1 MSLIGR
7 LKKMNPLHF
16 FWIIPFGAEVI
27 ALATSVALSL
37 LWRGGVSGELVL
49 FGSLSA
55 FFISLAVSTVIVYV
69 LRHSNKLSWM
79 NVELATQA
87 LRLELAEKELKRNM
101 AKFQTAFYSNVAA
114 ISIAEFETMR
124 YVEINQG
131 FTDIFGLT
139 PEEVIGKTPLEAGA
153 CIEGEEQLLNRNQ
166 LLWEY
171 GSVRNN
177 EIKIGRK
184 SGEIGTALYS
194 AELIF
199 VDGKAHV
206 LSFYQ
211 DITERK
217 AAEEA
222 LKRSEKRYRMLY
234 DNTPAMLRSVDSE
247 QRLTDVNKRW
257 LQTLGYERDEVIGR
271 KFQEFLTESSRKYAD
286 TEMLPQFYRD
296 GFVENVSYQVVKK
309 NGEVI
314 DALFTAQADRDEHGR
329 IIGSVAVIEDITER
343 KRAELILRESEERYR
358 TLVEESFDGV
368 IVDDGHRIIFAN
380 SRAAEMVGFD
390 RDDLVGLDFRVLT
403 HPNFQSLL
411 QKRSMLRHETV
422 DMPSKYEVKLLRRNG
437 EAFDAEINSRAI
449 EIEGEKYIQ
458 NWVRDISDR
467 KKAEMA
473 LRESEA
479 LHRLITENATD
490 IIVRQSVD
498 NRVLY
503 VSDSVLKILGYS
515 PDEIVGRPVVELF
528 QSDELVGVEN
538 ALAAMSRDR
547 GDLLY
552 RFPVRAKSGD
562 TIWLETGGKAIT
574 DPASGE
580 FQGVVTVSRD
590 ITARIKSEEDLRAS
604 EKKYRELV
612 ESISEAIFTID
623 SAGAITYVSPAIET
637 ILGYHQEDVIGR
649 PFSDL
654 VYADDLTRLQVEFIE
669 ALEEEG
675 YPSEYRLVS
684 RSGEPRWVQ
693 SNSQPFYE
701 GDRLV
706 GIRGVLTDV
715 TERKLAEL
723 ELIRSQTTLSTILD
737 SMPFGVMVVD
747 INRVIRQANASALE
761 LAGYDTLDQTTGQS
775 CEEILCLQEDGLCPV
790 LDKGET
796 IDRKECSLVTRD
808 GREIAILKS
817 VVRVNIEGEDLL
829 IEGFLDLTERKKAE
843 EALRESEENFRQIIE
858 HMPDM
863 FYRADMSGKLVMSNH
878 EGVKLLGYDNLDD
891 LIGVDLAQTFYQ
903 NPEDRQRF
911 LEELLREGSVR
922 DYMVIMRHRD
932 GSPMWVQ
939 VNSHFIYDKS
949 GNPAGVEG
957 IARDVTKQVIAQQEL
972 QESRERYRFLVE
984 NAPLGIGSMDPTGA
998 LVDANPMLLRLIG
1011 LEQGIAETN
1020 VLTYQ
1025 PLVKA
1030 GFASHFRQCL
1040 NTGMSVVS
1048 ENRYMSGSGNN
1059 LWLRYYLNPIR
1070 DDAEEL
1076 IGVLTIFEDLTE
1088 EKRLRQESE
1097 YRQQQI
1103 IQADKLASLGE
1114 VVAGVAHEVNNPNS
1128 FIAYNLPMLE
1138 ETWDLFVPILE
1149 DYARTNPKAAPK
1161 GLTFDELFDDMRD
1174 IIEAIRTGSSRINAV
1189 VSSLKDYVRLDDG
1202 HDFKDVQV
1210 NDVINKAL
1218 IIVGAQVR
1226 KSAANVEIDLAPDLP
1241 LIPGRFQK
1249 LEQVVTNLV
1258 VNAANSIPNKNEG
1271 RLCIRTRFCEHLNS
1285 IAIMVEDNGSG
1296 MSAPVLNRVFEP
1308 FFTSRRETGGTG
1320 LGLSV
1325 SLKLIQ
1331 EHNGT
1336 IGVLSREGIGSRFT
1350 VFLPLNQKTRL
1361 DLQPSILCVDDDPM
1375 FRDVMRTFFNS
1386 VYEKPFTV
1394 FGNPENLLSY
1404 LEVHP
1409 EVDIVLS
1416 DVVMPE
1422 MSGWDLLDQ
1431 IKERFPLVYVVL
1443 FSGFDEE
1450 ASVAR
1455 EHQPDYYLKKPFE
1468 LKTLIDLIGG
1478 MERQRL

>member
-1 MSLIGR
+1 MNVIGR
-7 LKKMNPLHF
+7 LKNMNPLHLL
-16 FWIIPFGAEVI
+16 WIIPSVSEVI
-27 ALATSVALSL
+27 AFGFSIVLSL
-37 LWRGGVSGELVL
+37 FWRGGISGEFVLISCATALVV
-49 FGSLSA
+49 A
-55 FFISLAVSTVIVYV
+55 LATAGFLVYV

-79 NVELATQA
+79 NIELATQA

-101 AKFQTAFYSNVAA
+101 AKFQTAFYSNVAS

-124 YVEINQG
+124 YIEINQG
-131 FTDIFGLT
+131 FTEMFGWT
-139 PEEVIGKTPLEAGA
+139 EEEAIGKTPLELGVSVD
-153 CIEGEEQLLNRNQ
+153 GEEQLLNRNQ
-166 LLWEY
+166 LLWDF

-177 EIKIGRK
+177 EIRFGRK
-184 SGEIGTALYS
+184 SGDTGTALYS

-199 VDGKAHV
+199 VDGKAHI
-206 LSFYQ
+206 LSFSH

-222 LKRSEKRYRMLY
+222 LKRSEKRYRLLY

-271 KFQEFLTESSRKYAD
+271 KFQEFLTGPSQAFAD
-286 TEMLPQFYRD
+286 NEMLPQFFRD
-296 GFVENVSYQVVKK
+296 GFAENMPYQVVKK
-309 NGEVI
+309 NGEILDV
-314 DALFTAQADRDEHGR
+314 LFTAQAERDEHGR

-343 KRAELILRESEERYR
+343 KRAELVLRESEERYR

-368 IVDDGHRIIFAN
+368 VVDDGHRIIFAN

-390 RDDLVGLDFRVLT
+390 RNDLVGMDFSALT
-403 HPNFQSLL
+403 HPDFHALL
-411 QKRSMLRHETV
+411 RKRSMLRLETV
-422 DMPSKYEVKLLRRNG
+422 VMPSKYEVKLLRRNG
-437 EAFDAEINSRAI
+437 EPFDAEINSRAV

-467 KKAEMA
+467 KKVEMA

-479 LHRLITENATD
+479 LYRIITENATD
-490 IIVRQSVD
+490 IIVRQGPNDGV
-498 NRVLY
+498 VY
-503 VSDSVLKILGYS
+503 VSPSVQEILGYS
-515 PDEIVGRPVVELF
+515 PDEVTGLPVIDFFHPEELSMAADAV
-528 QSDELVGVEN
+528 SDVAG
-538 ALAAMSRDR
+538 DQ

-552 RFPVRAKSGD
+552 RFRVRRKDGD
-562 TIWLETGGKAIT
+562 YVWLETGGKAIT
-574 DPASGE
+574 DPATGE
-580 FQGVVTVSRD
+580 YQGLVTVSRD
-590 ITARIKSEEDLRAS
+590 ITARIKSEEALRAS

-623 SAGAITYVSPAIET
+623 PSGVITYVSPAIES
-637 ILGYHQEDVIGR
+637 ILGFPQEAVIGR

-654 VYADDLTRLQVEFIE
+654 VYSNDLIRMSEEFVE
-669 ALEEEG
+669 AMEEDG

-684 RSGEPRWVQ
+684 VSGEPRWVQ
-693 SNSQPFYE
+693 SNSQPYYE

-723 ELIRSQTTLSTILD
+723 ELIRSQKTLSAILD

-747 INRVIRQANASALE
+747 SNRVIRRANASALE
-761 LAGYDTLDQTTGQS
+761 LAGYDTLDEVIGQS
-775 CEEILCLQEDGLCPV
+775 CEETLCLQEDGLCPV

-796 IDRKECSLVTRD
+796 VDLNECSLVTRD

-829 IEGFLDLTERKKAE
+829 IEGFLDLTERKQAE

-863 FYRADMSGKLVMSNH
+863 FYRADMSGKLIMSNV
-878 EGVKLLGYDNLDD
+878 EGVKLLGYESLDD

-903 NPEDRQRF
+903 NPDDRQRF

-922 DYMVIMRHRD
+922 DYMVVMRRRD
-932 GSPMWVQ
+932 GNPMWVQ

-957 IARDVTKQVIAQQEL
+957 IARDVTKQVKAQQAL

-984 NAPLGIGSMDPTGA
+984 NAPLGIGSLDRTGA

-1011 LEQGIAETN
+1011 LDADEVETN
-1020 VLTYQ
+1020 ALKYH
-1025 PLVKA
+1025 PLVKV

-1048 ENRYMSGSGNN
+1048 ENRYMSESGRN

-1076 IGVLTIFEDLTE
+1076 IGVLTIFEDFTE

-1114 VVAGVAHEVNNPNS
+1114 VVAGVAHEINNPNS
-1128 FIAYNLPMLE
+1128 FIAYNLPLLE
-1138 ETWDLFVPILE
+1138 ETWDLFAPILE
-1149 DYARTNPKAAPK
+1149 DYARANPKASPK
-1161 GLTFDELFDDMRD
+1161 GLTYDELFEDMRE
-1174 IIEAIRTGSSRINAV
+1174 IIEAIRTGSSRINSV

-1202 HDFKDVQV
+1202 QEFKDIQI

-1226 KSAANVEIDLAPDLP
+1226 KSAATVDIDLAPDLP
-1241 LIPGRFQK
+1241 LIQGRFQK

-1258 VNAANSIPNKNEG
+1258 VNAANAIPEKSTG
-1271 RLCIRTRFCEHLNS
+1271 RLSIRTRHCEHLNS
-1285 IAIMVEDNGSG
+1285 VAVLIEDNGNG
-1296 MSAPVLNRVFEP
+1296 MSAPVLNRIFEP

-1325 SLKLIQ
+1325 SLKLVQ

-1336 IGVLSREGIGSRFT
+1336 IGVMSREGIGSRFA
-1350 VFLPLNQKTRL
+1350 VFLPLDQKTKL
-1361 DLQPSILCVDDDPM
+1361 DLQPAILCVDDDRA
-1375 FRDVMRTFFNS
+1375 FRDVIRTFFNS

-1404 LEVHP
+1404 LEEHP

-1422 MSGWDLLDQ
+1422 MSGWDLLSR

-1443 FSGFDEE
+1443 FSGFEDDTLM
-1450 ASVAR
+1450 VR

-1468 LKTLIDLIGG
+1468 LKALIDLING
-1478 MERQRL
+1478 MERQKL